1 MNFRTA
7 TLLIIGMFGSFS
19 VIIVTMMV
27 LFWPGSKAT
36 PRPEQR
42 PVAPPSVSRK
52 VRTPKKVARPTPKTS
67 KTVPDKMASAPAQ
80 GNEQDLLDER
90 SDGQKEPPVQPPH
103 DQIAVAA
110 ESRPDESKPVVP
122 PVGPRATK
130 TIRIEQ
136 DEIRLLRIA
145 MENRL
150 RQQLELHERK
160 LSQLARHCESLEP
173 GAAAQ
178 VILNLDD
185 DTAREILKRMDR
197 SAALNIAALLVR
209 LGRATAIPTHHDRK

>member
-27 LFWPGSKAT
+27 LFWPGSTDPPRRGKAT
-36 PRPEQR
+36 VAPRKVSRAARTAKKVIRSAEEPPEPEPDAEVFAETESSPSAQPAPVQETVPAVQR
-42 PVAPPSVSRK
+42 SKSEPDDAPPSGR
-52 VRTPKKVARPTPKTS
+52 
-67 KTVPDKMASAPAQ
+67 
-80 GNEQDLLDER
+80 
-90 SDGQKEPPVQPPH
+90 
-103 DQIAVAA
+103 
-110 ESRPDESKPVVP
+110 
-122 PVGPRATK
+122 RATRG
-130 TIRIEQ
+130 IRIEQ
-136 DEIRLLRIA
+136 DEIRLLRA
-145 MENRL
+145 EMEKRL

-160 LSQLARHCESLEP
+160 LSQLARQCESLEP

-209 LGRATAIPTHHDRK
+209 LGRATALPTHHEGK